1 MPGLTIRE
9 FTISTKVI
17 NTDRPEKP
25 KNQSKSGNGSTPKNG
40 SEHSYQKARA
50 KSMSTKDQEN
60 IIRLCVNKVLEIIQH
75 QEER

>member
-9 FTISTKVI
+9 FIISTKVV
-17 NTDRPEKP
+17 NTDRLEKP
-25 KNQSKSGNGSTPKNG
+25 KNQSESGNGSTPKDE

-60 IIRLCVNKVLEIIQH
+60 IIRSCVSKVLEIIQH